1 MLTEKALQGY
11 REYTMRTIAYA
22 RYRIGAEYYKAP
34 IQSIKIQSDGKIAVQ
49 FMIEPKINS
58 KVTITEVQLFDTN
71 NDLWLSKA
79 ENLVKES
86 AQEGFY
92 YLFRV
97 TIKEG

>member
-22 RYRIGAEYYKAP
+22 RYRIGTEYYKAP

-49 FMIEPKINS
+49 FMIEPNINS
-58 KVTITEVQLFDTN
+58 KVTIAEVQLIDTN
-71 NDLWLSKA
+71 NDLWLSKT
-79 ENLVKES
+79 ENLVKDS

-92 YLFRV
+92 YVFRV